1 MVDEG
6 RARNLLRR
14 IAQDVELLR
23 ARSRMDRA
31 ELVADVDRLAAV
43 KYMFVTAIEGCV
55 DVAHHIC
62 ASESWAPPPT
72 NAAADRRGGGDVI
85 PSPARPFGTVCPTIV
100 GELRTATLENGKV
113 DDYDAGS

>member
-1 MVDEG
+1 
-6 RARNLLRR
+6 
-14 IAQDVELLR
+14 
-23 ARSRMDRA
+23 MDRA

-72 NAAADRRGGGDVI
+72 NADALRWAM
-85 PSPARPFGTVCPTIV
+85 PT
-100 GELRTATLENGKV
+100 
-113 DDYDAGS
+113 GST